1 LWDTASERAVS
12 PVVDIDEEILAIK
25 ASRKRIVVLSRRHV
39 LIFSLSGLELLQELE
54 RCLEIPDVSVPLLA
68 MDDEGF
74 CAFVASEN
82 QVRVVDTVTLIKFP
96 LIRCHTSAVSA
107 LELRNMLLV
116 TGSTKGTIVRVFS
129 LPSTSLIAQFRR
141 GRSETPIRSLH
152 VSEEPGSTNQILV
165 ASGDSDTVHV
175 FRIPSG
181 SESSSSG
188 ASVMG
193 LMPKQCKDAIEAT
206 RDFASIRLRR
216 ESQFNYI
223 AFLTDRRR
231 IMVVSEETG
240 FAFIYE
246 LNLTKGGECRL
257 VTEFDLLSNLSLRK
271 GRYPAE
277 PPPHELVTVTQAPPS
292 VVEPATNAPSVVQPV
307 EASSESNRSD
317 SVDVVPVDV
326 EEFSRP
332 VTRKKKNKQHE
343 EPSEGG

>member
-1 LWDTASERAVS
+1 M
-12 PVVDIDEEILAIK
+12 AIK
-25 ASRKRIVVLSRRHV
+25 ASRKRIVVLTRGHV
-39 LIFSLSGLELLQELE
+39 LIFSLTGLELLQELG
-54 RCLEIPDVSVPLLA
+54 RALEIPDVSIPLLA

-82 QVRVVDTVTLIKFP
+82 QVQVIDTVTLIKFP
-96 LIRCHTSAVSA
+96 LIRCHTSSVSA
-107 LELRNMLLV
+107 LELRNMLVV

-129 LPSTSLIAQFRR
+129 LPSTNLIAQFRR

-152 VSEEPGSTNQILV
+152 VSDEPGSNNQILV

-181 SESSSSG
+181 SDSSSAGGS
-188 ASVMG
+188 MMD

-246 LNLTKGGECRL
+246 LNLIKGGECRL
-257 VTEFDLLSNLSLRK
+257 VTEFDLLSNVTLRGK
-271 GRYPAE
+271 
-277 PPPHELVTVTQAPPS
+277 
-292 VVEPATNAPSVVQPV
+292 PV
-307 EASSESNRSD
+307 EAAPTAPSIVKAVPKASPVVESAKPSSESNRSD
-317 SVDVVPVDV
+317 SVDVVSARSETSIPVEA

-332 VTRKKKNKQHE
+332 VTRKKKKKQHE